1 MTRLSVNIK
10 RPSELSSLERE
21 AWKTFCAANPVL
33 GSPYFA
39 LEFAECCEEARDDTR
54 VLVILRAAKLVGF
67 LPVQIGKIG
76 CVRPLGGP
84 LGDLH
89 GLICEPTTEL
99 DLREVLAAAHIPMF
113 DFNSGLVSQT
123 GFVEAANDVEGSWII
138 DLQDGFEAWQ
148 AARKSVAPKVM
159 RNLRTRRRRLEEV
172 EEGFRFVMADTSA
185 YAFETLIEWKRAQ
198 YQRTNVFDVFSVD
211 WTRRLLEAIRRRES
225 DSFYG
230 VCSSLYIGDKIAAVH
245 FGMATDRLCHYWFPA
260 YNGDASHLS
269 PGLLLLVEMSKTA
282 AELGLQGVELGPGN
296 YGFKKDLASYQVGIG
311 SGYIGQPSMQLITR
325 QLTQAVVRGIE
336 TAPIGPIRDWP
347 GKAVRKLDRL
357 AGFYAA

>member
-1 MTRLSVNIK
+1 MTRLSVDIK
-10 RPSELSSLERE
+10 RPSELSSLEQETWR
-21 AWKTFCAANPVL
+21 TLCAANPVL

-54 VLVILRAAKLVGF
+54 VLVIQRASGIVGF
-67 LPVQIGKIG
+67 LPVQLGKIG
-76 CVRPLGGP
+76 CVRPIGGP

-89 GLICEPTTEL
+89 GLICEPDAEL
-99 DLREVLAAAHIPMF
+99 DLGEVLAAAHIPMF
-113 DFNSGLVSQT
+113 DFNSGLVSQR
-123 GFVEAANDVEGSWII
+123 GFANAAHDVEGSWII
-138 DLQDGFEAWQ
+138 DLADGFDAWQ

-172 EEGFRFVMADTSA
+172 EEGFRFVMADTSD
-185 YAFETLIEWKRAQ
+185 YAFETMIEWKRAQ
-198 YQRTNVFDVFSVD
+198 YQRTEVFDVFSVD

-269 PGLLLLVEMSKTA
+269 PGLSLLVEMAKTA
-282 AELGLQGVELGPGN
+282 AVLGLQGIELGPGS
-296 YGFKKDLASYQVGIG
+296 YGFKKDLASFQVGIG
-311 SGYIGQPSMQLITR
+311 SGYIAQPSLQMVTR
-325 QLTQAVVRGIE
+325 QMAEALVRGIE
-336 TAPIGPIRDWP
+336 TAPLGPIRNWP